1 MFLIKNKMKEDL
13 LEIEET
19 TDDTGTIS
27 DIDSLTLNLSSISN
41 NYILQQRENR
51 RIISLINKSLQKK
64 EEIKIIKQEINK
76 LLSSHYNIMLLR
88 NDKKETLLHIYVKE
102 NNALALNII
111 IDIYINILGISE
123 KFYAFLFMKNMEEN
137 NIFDL
142 AVKFEYIPII
152 KLLYN
157 QLLKAGE
164 NIEIINYMEYFK
176 NNIFNISA
184 ENNKIF
190 PIIFFCEKLKKF
202 YKIKTNEFLNIKD
215 QRLKKEGMN
224 PILYASK
231 NKKLKLVLSLI
242 DLGANINSQNDKS
255 KTCLHLAV
263 LNNDEKMVKH
273 LLIRGIDKNIK
284 DDNNINAYNLA
295 VILKHENLIKILKHK
310 NICQKIFCGDEL
322 GKLSGK
328 SSMISMV
335 CFLVLH
341 IVIKFFIIIRFF
353 VVLNKVDL
361 NLSKFSL
368 NIEKKYD
375 LNEFLTCLEKKCIC
389 EITLFSTSLIIDL
402 FLFIFFII
410 FKCSKN
416 IFLLKKKNVEEKLSK
431 LYEMN
436 DNICI
441 KCGIVK
447 KEKTKHCIICDRCV
461 ENWDHHCYW
470 LNSCIN
476 DKNYFKFK
484 TFLFLCF
491 ICLFLNFLFYIYSIY
506 LILSAKNLFFSEI
519 FNIQIKSLA
528 YYFLII
534 LVVAIKIILTVFSF
548 YLLLF
553 VNLPM
558 IKYICIQMMSNK
570 DQIENIETL
579 INSNDSFNKIF
590 EDKKG

>member
-1 MFLIKNKMKEDL
+1 MKEDL

-19 TDDTGTIS
+19 TDDTGTTS
-27 DIDSLTLNLSSISN
+27 DIDSLTLNLSSLSN

-64 EEIKIIKQEINK
+64 EDITIIKNEIKK
-76 LLSSHYNIMLLR
+76 LLLSHNNIMLLR
-88 NDKKETLLHIYVKE
+88 DDKKETLLHIYVKA
-102 NNALALNII
+102 NNVLGLNII
-111 IDIYINILGISE
+111 LDIYIEILGISE
-123 KFYAFLFMKNMEEN
+123 KFYEFLFMKNMEEYN
-137 NIFDL
+137 VFDL

-164 NIEIINYMEYFK
+164 NIEIKNYIEYLK

-190 PIIFFCEKLKKF
+190 PIIFFYEKLKQF
-202 YKIKTNEFLNIKD
+202 YKIKTNEFINIKD
-215 QRLKKEGMN
+215 QRLTKEGMN

-231 NKKLKLVLSLI
+231 NKNLKLVLYLI
-242 DLGANINSQNDKS
+242 DLGANINSQNDNG
-255 KTCLHLAV
+255 KTCLHFAV
-263 LNNDEKMVKH
+263 LNNDEKIVKH
-273 LLIRGIDKNIK
+273 LLIRGINKNIL
-284 DDNNINAYNLA
+284 DDKNINAYNLA

-310 NICQKIFCGDEL
+310 NFCQKIFCGDEL
-322 GKLSGK
+322 GKLSIK
-328 SSMISMV
+328 SSMISMI
-335 CFLVLH
+335 CFLILH
-341 IVIKFFIIIRFF
+341 IIIKFAILFRFF
-353 VVLNKVDL
+353 TVLNNVDL

-368 NIEKKYD
+368 NIEKKYE
-375 LNEFLTCLEKKCIC
+375 LNEFLTCFEKKCVS
-389 EITLFSTSLIIDL
+389 EITVFSSSLIIDL
-402 FLFIFFII
+402 FLFVFFII

-416 IFLLKKKNVEEKLSK
+416 IFLLKKRNAEEKLSK

-436 DNICI
+436 NNICI

-447 KEKTKHCIICDRCV
+447 KEKTKHCIICNRCV

-476 DKNYFKFK
+476 DKNYCKFK
-484 TFLFLCF
+484 MFLFLCF
-491 ICLFLNFLFYIYSIY
+491 IFLFVNFLFYIYSIY
-506 LILSAKNLFFSEI
+506 LILTAKNLFFSEM

-534 LVVAIKIILTVFSF
+534 LVVLIKIILTVFSF
-548 YLLLF
+548 YFLLF

-558 IKYICIQMMSNK
+558 IKYICIQMLSNK
-570 DQIENIETL
+570 NQIENIETL